1 MLFLAVLSAG
11 RLVQEAAPQPGVA
24 PALRP
29 VAATAVWR
37 PTLDDVERISY
48 GRPAKKKG
56 TGSRGVPHRLNAAER
71 EDFNRAVRRGVLD
84 VAGSGYR
91 AERAG
96 APLVN
101 TYRNWC
107 DARGVPMIVRHKG
120 VEDTVVV
127 DLSPLRAGFADAELR
142 CLTLGGPGAEVAS
155 CEEDA
160 RFETE

>member
-11 RLVQEAAPQPGVA
+11 RLVQEAAPQPGVV

-37 PTLDDVERISY
+37 PTLDDVERISG
-48 GRPAKKKG
+48 GRPAKRKG

-71 EDFNRAVRRGVLD
+71 ADFDRAIRRGVLE

-96 APLVN
+96 APLLN
-101 TYRNWC
+101 TFRNWC
-107 DARGVPMIVRHKG
+107 DARAVPMLVRHKG
-120 VEDTVVV
+120 SAGADEVVL
-127 DLSPLRAGFADAELR
+127 DLSPLRAGFKAAADAALAF
-142 CLTLGGPGAEVAS
+142 GG
-155 CEEDA
+155 
-160 RFETE
+160 

>member
-71 EDFNRAVRRGVLD
+71 EDFDRAVRRGVLE

-91 AERAG
+91 AERRD
-96 APLVN
+96 APLLN

-107 DARGVPMIVRHKG
+107 DARGVPMIVRHEAAAG
-120 VEDTVVV
+120 DAVLV
-127 DLSPLRAGFADAELR
+127 DLSPLRAGFAAAEDR
-142 CLTLGGPGAEVAS
+142 CLELGG
-155 CEEDA
+155 
-160 RFETE
+160 